1 MNNLTIM
8 KNLAKII
15 FLTLFAFASSSV
27 SSQELRRLT
36 LEDVIRIAEDQ
47 SPNALMAKHRFRASY
62 WRYRSFVAEY
72 RPSLSL
78 SGTLPEYNRIFEKVY
93 NSQTGQEEYVEKNTN
108 NASLS
113 AQLSQNI
120 GLTGGNIFIQSDLTR
135 FDVLGSGG
143 RTQYISSPVSIG
155 VTQPLF
161 RYNSLKWQKKTEPVR
176 YEQAK
181 KTYISDIESVHSL
194 AVDNFFRLALAQI
207 NQEIAE
213 MNYFNTDTLYRIA
226 QGRYN
231 LGTIAEDELL
241 QLELSFL
248 NAGTAR
254 NEAAI
259 TLRDRELKLRS
270 FLGYNENVRLE
281 LEIPL
286 EVPELR
292 VEVGKV
298 IELALENNPTILQ
311 QKLTLLQAESSVAQ
325 AKAEM
330 GVNANLSLSYGLRQQ
345 SALLPDVYRDPSNQ
359 QRVRLSLT
367 MPIVDWGLSRG
378 RYRMAQSSQELS
390 QVQVAQA
397 LTDFEQN
404 IILDVEQFNLQ
415 NDQVRI
421 AAKSDEVAA
430 RRYEVTK
437 QRFLIGRIDVL
448 ELNDA
453 DTRKDQNRRAYVQ
466 AIQNYWSFFY
476 NMRSLTLYDFQ
487 NDKLLDADFEK
498 LIR

>member
-1 MNNLTIM
+1 
-8 KNLAKII
+8 LA
-15 FLTLFAFASSSV
+15 
-27 SSQELRRLT
+27 E
-36 LEDVIRIAEDQ
+36 EQ
-47 SPNALMAKHRFRASY
+47 SPNALMAKHRFKASY
-62 WRYRSFVAEY
+62 WQYRTFVAEY

-93 NSQTGQEEYVEKNTN
+93 NSQSGQEEYVEKNTN

-113 AQLSQNI
+113 MQLSQNI
-120 GLTGGNIFIQSDLTR
+120 GLTGGNIFVQSDLTR
-135 FDVLGSGG
+135 FDVLGSAG

-161 RYNSLKWQKKTEPVR
+161 RYNSLKWQKKTEPIR

-181 KTYISDIESVHSL
+181 KRYLSDIEAVHSL

-254 NEAAI
+254 NEASM

-270 FLGYNENVRLE
+270 FLGYNENIRIE
-281 LEIPL
+281 LDIPL

-292 VEVGKV
+292 VEVGRV
-298 IELALENNPTILQ
+298 IELAMQNNPTILQ
-311 QKLTLLQAESSVAQ
+311 QQLTLLQAESSVAQ

-378 RYRMAQSSQELS
+378 RYKMAQSSEELS
-390 QVQVAQA
+390 RVQVEQT
-397 LTDFEQN
+397 LIDFEQN
-404 IILDVEQFNLQ
+404 ILLDVEQFNLQ

-466 AIQNYWSFFY
+466 AIQNYWSYYY
-476 NMRSLTLYDFQ
+476 NMRALTLYDFQ
-487 NDKLLDADFEK
+487 NQKELDADFDR
-498 LIR
+498 LVR

>member
-1 MNNLTIM
+1 M
-8 KNLAKII
+8 KNLTKII
-15 FLTLFAFASSSV
+15 FVAVIALASINITG
-27 SSQELRRLT
+27 QELRKLT
-36 LEDVIRIAEDQ
+36 LEEVIKIAEDQ
-47 SPNALMAKHRFRASY
+47 SPNAFIAKHRFRASY
-62 WRYRSFVAEY
+62 WQYRTFVAEY
-72 RPSLSL
+72 RPSLYL
-78 SGTLPEYNRIFEKVY
+78 SGTLPEYNRVFEKVY
-93 NSQTGQEEYVEKNTN
+93 NSQTGQDEYVEKNTN

-113 AQLSQNI
+113 MQLSQNI
-120 GLTGGNIFIQSDLTR
+120 GLTGGNIFVQSDLTR
-135 FDVLGSGG
+135 FDVLGAGG

-155 VTQPLF
+155 VTQPVF

-181 KTYISDIESVHSL
+181 KRYLADIESVHAL

-259 TLRDRELKLRS
+259 TLRDRELKLKS

-286 EVPELR
+286 AVPDLKVS
-292 VEVGKV
+292 VEEV
-298 IELALENNPTILQ
+298 IELALQNNPTILQ
-311 QKLTLLQAESSVAQ
+311 QQLTLLQAESSVAQ

-345 SALLPDVYRDPSNQ
+345 SALLPDAYRDPSNQ

-390 QVQVAQA
+390 RVQVEQA
-397 LTDFEQN
+397 LTDFEEN
-404 IILDVEQFNLQ
+404 ILLDVEQFNLQ

-466 AIQNYWSFFY
+466 AIQNYWMFYY

-487 NDKLLDADFEK
+487 TNKVLEADFDG
-498 LIR
+498 LVR

>member
-1 MNNLTIM
+1 MNNITIM

-15 FLTLFAFASSSV
+15 SIVLFAFTSLSV
-27 SSQELRRLT
+27 SSQQLKRLS
-36 LEDVIRIAEDQ
+36 LEEVIRIAEDQ

-62 WRYRSFVAEY
+62 WQYRTFVAEY

-120 GLTGGNIFIQSDLTR
+120 GLTGGNIFVQSDLTR
-135 FDVLGSGG
+135 FDVLGAGG

-181 KTYISDIESVHSL
+181 KRYISDIESVHSL

-207 NQEIAE
+207 NKEIAE
-213 MNYFNTDTLYRIA
+213 MNYFNSDTLYRIA

-248 NAGTAR
+248 NAGSQR
-254 NEAAI
+254 NEAAM

-281 LEIPL
+281 LDIPL
-286 EVPELR
+286 VVPELR

-325 AKAEM
+325 AKADM
-330 GVNANLSLSYGLRQQ
+330 GINANLSLSYGLRQQ
-345 SALLPDVYRDPSNQ
+345 SALLPDVYKDPSNP

-453 DTRKDQNRRAYVQ
+453 DTRKDQNRRNYIQ
-466 AIQNYWSFFY
+466 AIQNYWSYYY
-476 NMRSLTLYDFQ
+476 NMRSLTLYDFE
-487 NDKLLDADFEK
+487 NNRPLDADFDK
-498 LIR
+498 LVR

>member
-1 MNNLTIM
+1 M
-8 KNLAKII
+8 
-15 FLTLFAFASSSV
+15 
-27 SSQELRRLT
+27 
-36 LEDVIRIAEDQ
+36 
-47 SPNALMAKHRFRASY
+47 
-62 WRYRSFVAEY
+62 
-72 RPSLSL
+72 
-78 SGTLPEYNRIFEKVY
+78 
-93 NSQTGQEEYVEKNTN
+93 
-108 NASLS
+108 
-113 AQLSQNI
+113 
-120 GLTGGNIFIQSDLTR
+120 
-135 FDVLGSGG
+135 LGSGG